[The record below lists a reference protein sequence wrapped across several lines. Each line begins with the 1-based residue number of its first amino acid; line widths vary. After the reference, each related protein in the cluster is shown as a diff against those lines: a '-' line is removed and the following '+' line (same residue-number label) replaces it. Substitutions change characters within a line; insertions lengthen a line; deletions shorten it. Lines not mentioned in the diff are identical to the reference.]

1 MNATYSTLSTPAA
14 RRVDLGLTVLRIV
27 LGIIFLAHGSQKLFV
42 FGLGG
47 VTGAFTKMGVPLP
60 AVTAPLVAAVE
71 LLGGIALIIGL
82 FTRLAALL
90 LAIDMLGAILLVK
103 LKGGFFGG
111 NGFEYELSLLAAS
124 VALALAGPGAYALDD
139 VLMGRRA
146 RMVGTRV
153 A

>member
-1 MNATYSTLSTPAA
+1 MNATYSTFSTPVA

-47 VTGAFTKMGVPLP
+47 VTGAFTRMGVPL
-60 AVTAPLVAAVE
+60 ATVTAPLVAAVE
-71 LLGGIALIIGL
+71 FLGGLVLIVGL
-82 FTRLAALL
+82 FTRVAALL

-124 VALALAGPGAYALDD
+124 AALTFAGPGAFALDN
-139 VLMGRRA
+139 VFMGRRA
-146 RMVGTRV
+146 RAIDARI